1 MSEELKGERAEFDEW
16 ASAEGINTCRSTHSD
31 SYAFPAARA
40 SWKAWQARAAQP
52 PAAEG
57 AVIQAAKVVMREA
70 LDSVCVHPCDE
81 HNDDVRA
88 NCLSE
93 NMQALYHVLRTAPS
107 SSASERTADE
117 AGGASNDFEKA
128 LWELVDEARKWEKA
142 YLDGARIYESLHHEK
157 TDVEQTIRMI
167 VNRFAPKQAED
178 AGEDEAVG
186 IADEM
191 PGTRGGFTMATFRAS
206 DVPAGSSLYTRPAS
220 AQPPAL
226 SRHGLSSS
234 WKLTKDDRDWI
245 EVTCYLRHVGGHEES
260 VSMGGPPDT
269 GGAKNAIQARASTK
283 TYLERYTMKAITGLS
298 EQDDDNDG
306 AGAGRGDDVQTMV
319 DKWTT
324 LAKQAK
330 TEKEV
335 REVWAKATPELRASK
350 DTAAFGEV
358 KSIVE
363 GKIADFK
370 AAEAK

>member
-220 AQPPAL
+220 AQPPAEAQPVAQVPKD
-226 SRHGLSSS
+226 RFEFEQHGA
-234 WKLTKDDRDWI
+234 TYAVCGDR
-245 EVTCYLRHVGGHEES
+245 
-260 VSMGGPPDT
+260 
-269 GGAKNAIQARASTK
+269 AAI
-283 TYLERYTMKAITGLS
+283 KAL
-298 EQDDDNDG
+298 
-306 AGAGRGDDVQTMV
+306 V
-319 DKWTT
+319 KW
-324 LAKQAK
+324 
-330 TEKEV
+330 
-335 REVWAKATPELRASK
+335 REDQRK
-350 DTAAFGEV
+350 
-358 KSIVE
+358 IVE
-363 GKIADFK
+363 GALRNAPQASVANEKKQELTDEEILKVAECWMKEPGFFEFEPNDFYSCVR
-370 AAEAK
+370 ALLSRAKGE